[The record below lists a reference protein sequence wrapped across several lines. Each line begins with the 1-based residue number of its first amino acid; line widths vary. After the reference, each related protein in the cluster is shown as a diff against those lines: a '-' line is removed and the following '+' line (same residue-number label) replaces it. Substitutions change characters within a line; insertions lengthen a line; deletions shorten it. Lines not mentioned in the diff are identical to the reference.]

1 MDKIEN
7 FGILEEILE
16 EISEQIVK
24 VVNDTTNDY
33 DAMEQVIEVLDKYLI
48 KEEK

>member
-1 MDKIEN
+1 VDKIEN
-7 FGILEEILE
+7 FGILE